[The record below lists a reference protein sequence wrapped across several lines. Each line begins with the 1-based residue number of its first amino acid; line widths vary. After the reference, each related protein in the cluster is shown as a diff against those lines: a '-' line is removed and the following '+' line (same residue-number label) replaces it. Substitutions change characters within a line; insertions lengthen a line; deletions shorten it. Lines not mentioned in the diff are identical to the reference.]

1 MRNSYNVLI
10 TYLKQMNSKDL
21 EWFSFAFGYM
31 EAGAEKRIEQI
42 AEYMLKDADLDP
54 FFTNDCMDDDPAGL
68 NPGCEEI
75 CVLCESNDIEWP
87 STCSGIRYVA
97 ASPGIVY
104 KGRSNVPNRNQCL
117 LG

>member
-21 EWFSFAFGYM
+21 EWLSFAFGYM

-42 AEYMLKDADLDP
+42 AEYILKDADLDP

-75 CVLCESNDIEWP
+75 RVLCENNDIEWP

-97 ASPGIVY
+97 ASTGIIY
-104 KGRSNVPNRNQCL
+104 
-117 LG
+117 

>member
-42 AEYMLKDADLDP
+42 AEYMLKDTNLEP
-54 FFTNDCMDDDPAGL
+54 FFTNDCIDDPAGL

-97 ASPGIVY
+97 ALPGIVY
-104 KGRSNVPNRNQCL
+104 KGRANDTNLNRCL